1 MEYINME
8 YLGTKEQVAFIESI
22 FNSLIKNNLVK
33 EHVHYELHKGK
44 KGFTPVWQDELHSV
58 ISECALEILGAISE

>member
-1 MEYINME
+1 MQ
-8 YLGTKEQVAFIESI
+8 YLGTKEQSAFIDSI

-44 KGFTPVWQDELHSV
+44 SGLTPVWQDRLHDV
-58 ISECALEILGAISE
+58 ISDCALLILGAINDRG

>member
-1 MEYINME
+1 ME
-8 YLGTKEQVAFIESI
+8 YLGTKEQSAFIDSI

-44 KGFTPVWQDELHSV
+44 SGVTPVWQD
-58 ISECALEILGAISE
+58 